1 MNGGEHQR
9 DRLDG
14 ASEWGVR
21 KTVYIYIYIYIYI
34 YSQKATYSVQWML
47 FVFEKGYFI
56 INKQKMNR

>member
-21 KTVYIYIYIYIYI
+21 KTVYIYIYILKRLLTLYNECYLC
-34 YSQKATYSVQWML
+34 SK
-47 FVFEKGYFI
+47 KGI
-56 INKQKMNR
+56 SL